1 MSPSPSPDGS
11 PSPCCGSEPPSN
23 SSSNKLQ
30 IPLPLTKWI
39 NGAVYQFV
47 NTNTP
52 SSSSAPGQG
61 VSVFLTPAL
70 KIAWCLANYICQAEA
85 STTNNLED
93 AVKDAAV
100 QLPAPSS
107 DWADKIMVQ
116 LVSPSE
122 MSINNP
128 QSEDELAKK
137 LTDDLNDLISG
148 QEGVLSDDNSSS
160 SQIPYLSVV
169 GAQFALPNDDDKV
182 NVNSGGINGTQLE
195 RMQRIH
201 SLGLVLYKIFSG
213 GENPNN
219 TASAYNKNGNQG
231 AIPELD
237 IANTLKLTDAFDDLG
252 DIDDIFDEGGEES
265 QTNREKKAIRVE
277 ENEMKLLRDKGIPDP
292 LVALIGNMLDAIKCD
307 LSGNETYSQMIDVA
321 CDLRLMLDKPGT
333 FLYGID
339 VGRLSVTG
347 LQISETT
354 IFGREREIATLQESY
369 RRAKEGKNEM
379 AIISGELFP
388 VSGC

>member
-1 MSPSPSPDGS
+1 M
-11 PSPCCGSEPPSN
+11 
-23 SSSNKLQ
+23 
-30 IPLPLTKWI
+30 
-39 NGAVYQFV
+39 
-47 NTNTP
+47 
-52 SSSSAPGQG
+52 
-61 VSVFLTPAL
+61 SVFLTPAL
-70 KIAWCLANYICQAEA
+70 KIAWCLADYICQAEA
-85 STTNNLED
+85 STTNYLEGHN
-93 AVKDAAV
+93 VKDAAV
-100 QLPAPSS
+100 QLKLPAPSS
-107 DWADKIMVQ
+107 DWADNIMVQ

-182 NVNSGGINGTQLE
+182 NVNSGGINGTRLE

-201 SLGLVLYKIFSG
+201 SLGLVVYKIFSG
-213 GENPNN
+213 GETPN

-237 IANTLKLTDAFDDLG
+237 IGNTLKLTDAFDDLG
-252 DIDDIFDEGGEES
+252 DIDDIFDEGGNES
-265 QTNREKKAIRVE
+265 QTNREKKTIRVE

-292 LVALIGNMLDAIKCD
+292 LVDLIGNMLDAIKCD
-307 LSGNETYSQMIDVA
+307 LSGNDTYSQMIDVA

-333 FLYGID
+333 FLNGID
-339 VGRLSVTG
+339 MGRLSATG

-354 IFGREREIATLQESY
+354 IFCREREIATLEESY
-369 RRAKEGKNEM
+369 RRAKEGKSEM
-379 AIISGELFP
+379 AIISGESFP
-388 VSGC
+388 VSDC